1 MTQRLYL
8 LLFVVLLLVV
18 VALRWHNLLAL
29 PAYIDEGYHTYHAS
43 RIWRLPEHPARFADG
58 KLMLYF
64 WLGMFTDA
72 NPQHNLFAVR
82 ASMSLIAVVTASVLA
97 LWTRQIA
104 NRATSLLAIG
114 LYAVLPYT
122 LFYERMAMSD
132 PLASCLAVLFAWR
145 CWVLAKRPTV
155 RQGIIVGALFALVT
169 LTKLSL
175 ATLGA
180 LIPLAIILW
189 GNWRRWTRYVVL
201 FAVTI
206 VVTLIAWSPMA
217 IPIVLSQN
225 SQNPMTFV
233 DPIVFAENPDR
244 LGYFQEVLPEIINL
258 LPMVWVMVAMMGLVA
273 LATRQRW
280 RMGIFLAVWVLL
292 VFIPPIL
299 SASIAASRYFMPVSA
314 PIILLG
320 AYGVFMLS
328 RLPKVGAII
337 AVAIIGILGVTILPI
352 SVGIIQDP
360 LAVELSFRNRLE
372 FQSFSISQDSASL
385 RVVNDLAQDDL
396 PVFATWWACYVN
408 YFAFDR
414 QPICLDRPPKVA
426 QILPLLQANLA
437 IGDEAYWVQQQH
449 GRDDFLLFVDYTWTF
464 VGEYPRDISA
474 DSFIFVWHIRRNK

>member
-1 MTQRLYL
+1 MWSVTQRLYL
-8 LLFVVLLLVV
+8 HTFIVLLLLV
-18 VALRWHNLLAL
+18 VALRWHNVLAL

-43 RIWRLPEHPARFADG
+43 RIWQLPEHPARFADG

-64 WLGMFTDA
+64 WLGIFTDA
-72 NPQHNLFAVR
+72 NPQNNLFAVR
-82 ASMSLIAVVTASVLA
+82 ASMSLIAVITASVLT
-97 LWTRQIA
+97 LWMRLMT
-104 NRATSLLAIG
+104 NRAMSLLVVG

-145 CWVLAKRPTV
+145 CWVLAKCPTL
-155 RQGIIVGALFALVT
+155 RQGIIVGVLFALVT

-180 LIPLAIILW
+180 LIPLAIVLW
-189 GNWRRWTRYVVL
+189 GNWQGWKRYVVP
-201 FAVTI
+201 FGVAM
-206 VVTLIAWSPMA
+206 VVTLVCWSPMA
-217 IPIVLSQN
+217 IPILLSQN
-225 SQNPMTFV
+225 SENPMTFV

-244 LGYFQEVLPEIINL
+244 LDYLQEVLPEIQDF
-258 LPMVWVMVAMMGLVA
+258 LPVMWVIVAIFGLVA
-273 LATRQRW
+273 LATRHRW

-299 SASIAASRYFMPVSA
+299 SASIATSRYFMPISA
-314 PIILLG
+314 PIILLVV
-320 AYGVFMLS
+320 YGVFVLS
-328 RLPKVGAII
+328 RLPKVGAF
-337 AVAIIGILGVTILPI
+337 VAITIASLLGI
-352 SVGIIQDP
+352 SVSGIMQDP
-360 LAVELSFRNRLE
+360 LKLDLSFNNRLE
-372 FQSFSISQDSASL
+372 FQSRSISQDSASV
-385 RVVNDLAQDDL
+385 RVVDDLVQADL

-414 QPICLDRPPKVA
+414 QPICVDRPPKVA
-426 QILPLLQANLA
+426 QIIPLLEANLA

-449 GRDDFLLFVDYTWTF
+449 NRDDFLLLVDYTWTF